1 MCTFCLF
8 MCEIKNMKC
17 EGLKELG
24 KGKNIIKIC
33 CIEFPSVCV
42 CDHADSKTSSHIVG
56 EFMRKGL
63 WYVWSQR
70 ASWKRGYGI
79 AFQKNSRALLRAG

>member
-1 MCTFCLF
+1 

-63 WYVWSQR
+63 WYVWSQG